1 MALRIINQVF
11 KTPEVPRHTRVKACK
26 FWKDQC
32 LVMAAKLEPL
42 AMAT

>member
-11 KTPEVPRHTRVKACK
+11 KTSEVPRHTRVKACK